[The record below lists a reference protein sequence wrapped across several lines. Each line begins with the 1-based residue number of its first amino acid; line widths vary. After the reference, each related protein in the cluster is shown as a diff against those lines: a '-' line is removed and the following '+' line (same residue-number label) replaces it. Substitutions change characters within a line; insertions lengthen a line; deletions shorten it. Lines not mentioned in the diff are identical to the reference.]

1 MPAPATND
9 DLLDL
14 VRKSGVLEEK
24 KLDAYLEKLR
34 ASSKMPNEPSKLAGF
49 MVADGLLTNF
59 QAEQLMLGKWRRF
72 NIGKYKVLERLGQG
86 GMGSVFLCEH
96 KLMRRR
102 VAVKV
107 LPTAKAEDP
116 SSLERFY
123 REARAVAALDHPNIV
138 RAYDID
144 QDDNLHFLVME
155 YVDGASLQEI
165 VKKVGPLDVLR
176 TCHYMRQ
183 AALGLAHA
191 HETAGLVHRDIKPGN
206 ILVDRNG
213 VVKILDM
220 GLARFFHDEEDI
232 LTKKYDENVLGTA
245 DYLAPEQALDSHG
258 VDIRADIYSLGA
270 TFYFCLTSKTPF
282 SDGTVAQKL
291 IWHQTRQPKPIRSI
305 RPEVPE
311 EVAAIVEKMMAKEA
325 AQRNQTPQEVM
336 AALEP
341 WTQTP
346 IGPPSADEMPR
357 LCPAAM
363 VGTVPETATNM
374 PGFAPSGS
382 PTPTPRKSWQV
393 SASPSGRTPTS
404 VPPVPPA
411 PPKSE
416 PRPSAS
422 PPRTQASGGG
432 AAKALAT
439 APARV
444 APASPRSGANGP
456 RRAESKVT
464 QVAPGED
471 SVGWERL
478 APDTDEPTAQAD
490 TSPTASKK
498 RSSVSSLR
506 PTLARYRA
514 LERRR
519 LILVVSIVSAL
530 VVAALIITLIL
541 VFGGNSVSPEAAPP
555 PQAATIYVSRSGK
568 EGALKDLT
576 SALRALKTGGRIVV
590 RDGPIEVDTSLT
602 LMLLDGRLGI
612 PKEVTVEVEAG
623 QDVIWRLRK
632 TIVQPP
638 TSLLTLSHLDGF
650 TLRGFTFDGEGRV
663 KDLVTLTGTCPGLK
677 LENLKLQN
685 FQRNAVAIF
694 NCQGKEDRPILI
706 SQTQLSSTKE
716 VEAGFTFDITKSS
729 QGTPVNGIGVNRY
742 ITITKVHTDATLKI
756 SKLVNLVRPEVI
768 DKTVK
773 LP

>member
-1 MPAPATND
+1 MPAPANND

-24 KLDAYLEKLR
+24 KLDAYLGKLR
-34 ASSKMPNEPSKLAGF
+34 AAGPLPSEPSKLAGY
-49 MVADGLLTNF
+49 MVRDGLLTNF

-72 NIGKYKVLERLGQG
+72 NIGKYKVLERLGAG

-144 QDDNLHFLVME
+144 QDENLHFLVME

-165 VKKVGPLDVLR
+165 GKKVGPLDVVR
-176 TCHYMRQ
+176 ACHYMRQ

-191 HETAGLVHRDIKPGN
+191 HEAAGLVHRDIKPGN

-270 TFYFCLTSKTPF
+270 TFYFCLTGKTPF
-282 SDGTVAQKL
+282 SEGTVAQKL
-291 IWHQTRQPKPIRSI
+291 IWHQTRQPKSIRSI

-311 EVAAIVEKMMAKEA
+311 GVAAIVEKMMAKEA
-325 AQRNQTPQEVM
+325 AQRYQTPQEVM

-346 IGPPSADEMPR
+346 IGPPPADEMPR
-357 LCPAAM
+357 LSPAAM
-363 VGTVPETATNM
+363 GGAVPETATGM
-374 PGFAPSGS
+374 PGFAPTAS

-393 SASPSGRTPTS
+393 STSHGGRPASS

-411 PPKSE
+411 PPKTE
-416 PRPSAS
+416 PRSSAS
-422 PPRTQASGGG
+422 PPRAQASGGA

-439 APARV
+439 APARSV
-444 APASPRSGANGP
+444 PTTPRTGANGQ
-456 RRAESKVT
+456 RRAQSKVT

-478 APDTDEPTAQAD
+478 APDTEEPTARAD
-490 TSPTASKK
+490 TAPTGSKKGSTASG
-498 RSSVSSLR
+498 LR
-506 PTLARYRA
+506 PSLAEYRVR
-514 LERRR
+514 ERRR

-530 VVAALIITLIL
+530 LIIALVVTLIL
-541 VFGGNSVSPEAAPP
+541 VFGGNSEPPVSDNPP
-555 PQAATIYVSRSGK
+555 PPNVLYVSRSGK
-568 EGALKDLT
+568 DGAHTNLT
-576 SALRALKTGGRIVV
+576 TAFRAARTRTHIIV
-590 RDGPIEVDTSLT
+590 RDGPLEEDIRI
-602 LMLLDGRLGI
+602 LDSRLGAA
-612 PKEVTVEVEAG
+612 KDVTLEGEQGANVV
-623 QDVIWRLRK
+623 WRLRK
-632 TIVQPP
+632 NLPP
-638 TSLLTLSHLDGF
+638 QSTLLTLSNLDGF

-663 KDLVTLTGTCPGLK
+663 RDLLVLTGLCPGLK
-677 LENLKLQN
+677 LEDLKLQN
-685 FQRNAVAIF
+685 FQHAAVSIL
-694 NCQGKEDRPILI
+694 NCKGKEERPII
-706 SQTQLSSTKE
+706 INQVQISSTGQP
-716 VEAGFTFDITKSS
+716 EAGVFFDISKTN
-729 QGTPVNGIGVNRY
+729 QGAPVNGIGINTF
-742 ITITKVHTDATLKI
+742 ITISNVQFDPGTKFRDKNPAI
-756 SKLVNLVRPEVI
+756 FPARPDVI
-768 DKTVK
+768 DKNVK